1 MERRSDMPRAVHA
14 QCAADQH
21 SVVSCGDVG
30 DIVTVCDMNS
40 CTDTR
45 RRTNVTAALFT
56 PCAVNNTETCGRV
69 RAPRPRRRGR
79 TSGACGGGAD
89 MLGRRVLLSY
99 G

>member
-1 MERRSDMPRAVHA
+1 
-14 QCAADQH
+14 
-21 SVVSCGDVG
+21 
-30 DIVTVCDMNS
+30 
-40 CTDTR
+40 
-45 RRTNVTAALFT
+45 
-56 PCAVNNTETCGRV
+56 V